1 MVSVISGADYGHVR
15 FCLGSM
21 AGLVQEV
28 RQVVHD
34 AVYEQNS
41 LSSELNSGSSE
52 HGELD

>member
-1 MVSVISGADYGHVR
+1 MVSVISGADYGYVR

-28 RQVVHD
+28 ND